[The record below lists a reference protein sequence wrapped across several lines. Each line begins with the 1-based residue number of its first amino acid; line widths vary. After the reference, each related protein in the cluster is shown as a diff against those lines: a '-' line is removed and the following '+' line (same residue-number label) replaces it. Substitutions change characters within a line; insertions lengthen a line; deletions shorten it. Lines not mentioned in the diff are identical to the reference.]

1 MQFISWSVRTATYND
16 KGPSLLWQSVQKD
29 MSERAILHFF
39 LFKKQKK
46 ISIMK
51 IKMNTDDRYFTQ
63 CRSVAGFSRLSLN
76 KASLSLRGLEVRKA
90 SLRQKKNKTKNLSQ
104 VLRFKFRPL
113 PAQRIQIEASKTTP
127 VFKCLN

>member
-1 MQFISWSVRTATYND
+1 M
-16 KGPSLLWQSVQKD
+16 LWQSVQKD

-90 SLRQKKNKTKNLSQ
+90 SLRQKKQKPESGVK
-104 VLRFKFRPL
+104 V
-113 PAQRIQIEASKTTP
+113 
-127 VFKCLN
+127 

>member
-1 MQFISWSVRTATYND
+1 
-16 KGPSLLWQSVQKD
+16 
-29 MSERAILHFF
+29 
-39 LFKKQKK
+39 
-46 ISIMK
+46 MK

-90 SLRQKKNKTKNLSQ
+90 SLRQKKKKKNLSQ

>member
-90 SLRQKKNKTKNLSQ
+90 SLRRKKKNLSQ